1 MSFEP
6 LQPRNLG
13 HVVDVPVKPEL
24 DWRKLYI
31 ESLEHQIR
39 LAGAFR
45 NILLNPERIE
55 EAGDSLGANLARLQD
70 TLANQIMQ
78 IELAKEFK

>member
-6 LQPRNLG
+6 LDPPKYNY
-13 HVVDVPVKPEL
+13 VDAPVKPEL
-24 DWRKLYI
+24 DWRAMYI
-31 ESLEHQIR
+31 ESLEHQLR

-55 EAGDSLGANLARLQD
+55 ECGDSLGANLVRLQD
-70 TLANQIMQ
+70 TLATQIMQ
-78 IELAKEFK
+78 AELTKV

>member
-13 HVVDVPVKPEL
+13 NVVDVPVKPEL

-78 IELAKEFK
+78 LELAKEFK

>member
-13 HVVDVPVKPEL
+13 RVVDVPVNDAP
-24 DWRKLYI
+24 DWRKHY
-31 ESLEHQIR
+31 LELLEQQIR

-45 NILLNPERIE
+45 SILLNPEKIE
-55 EAGDSLGANLARLQD
+55 EVGDSLGANLARLQD

-78 IELAKEFK
+78 IELLKEFK

>member
-13 HVVDVPVKPEL
+13 HVVDVPVKPDL

-39 LAGAFR
+39 LAGAV
-45 NILLNPERIE
+45 
-55 EAGDSLGANLARLQD
+55 S
-70 TLANQIMQ
+70 
-78 IELAKEFK
+78 